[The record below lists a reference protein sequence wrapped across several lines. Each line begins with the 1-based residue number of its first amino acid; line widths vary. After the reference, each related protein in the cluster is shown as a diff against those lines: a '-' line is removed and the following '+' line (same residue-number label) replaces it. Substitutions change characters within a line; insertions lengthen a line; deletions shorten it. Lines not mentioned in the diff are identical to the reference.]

1 MSDAHIRVARG
12 SVLLHLPRRIRGVD
26 ADALIQEARD
36 RQRRRRRWLLVAT
49 AAAVTAAATY
59 GGFQAGGGG
68 APATPAAFHQA
79 GITVDVPAGWFVTS
93 APLNAITNPVP
104 RFVLSSC
111 RVPVGA
117 DAGNGYVPPSTAVLV
132 QAMEEEPPLYSSS
145 SLWPP
150 RPAKLIIPRLGR
162 METLSG
168 SRWAEL
174 HFRDGRRHLYLFIWI
189 GRRTSPTKIAQLLH
203 ALDRMRIEAR

>member
-1 MSDAHIRVARG
+1 MSVGRI
-12 SVLLHLPRRIRGVD
+12 SLPMPHGRLSID
-26 ADALIQEARD
+26 PLIGEARD
-36 RQRRRRRWLLVAT
+36 RQRWRRRRWLLL
-49 AAAVTAAATY
+49 AAALVVIAGAAY
-59 GGFQAGGGG
+59 GGFRSAGGG
-68 APATPAAFHQA
+68 APATAAVFHRA
-79 GITVDVPAGWFVTS
+79 GITVGVPAGWFVTT
-93 APLNAITNPVP
+93 AALNAITNPVP
-104 RFVLSSC
+104 RFVLSSY

-132 QAMEEEPPLYSSS
+132 QAVEEEPPLYSSS

-150 RPAKLIIPRLGR
+150 RPAKLTIPPLRR

-189 GRRTSPTKIAQLLH
+189 GRHASPTKIAQLLQ
-203 ALDRMRIEAR
+203 ALDRMQVDAR